1 MDKNT
6 KEYLVKFFSAMAV
19 YLVLVYAAKQGV
31 KMTKSTVLQHALAVA
46 PIVPV
51 LFAVKILVNYI
62 RKLDEVQRAIVTEA
76 AVISLLFVG
85 FGALTYG
92 FLESFLDYPAI
103 SVSWV
108 LPANAFAYGLATF
121 VVRRKYL

>member
-6 KEYLVKFFSAMAV
+6 KEFLVKFFSAMAV

-31 KMTKSTVLQHALAVA
+31 KMTKSTVLQHVLVVV

-51 LFAVKILVNYI
+51 LIAAKILVNYI

-85 FGALTYG
+85 FGAMTYG
-92 FLESFLDYPAI
+92 FLEAFLDYPPV

-108 LPANAFAYGLATF
+108 LPANAFAYGAATF
-121 VVRRKYL
+121 FVRRKYL